1 MNTKLTL
8 RLEEEL
14 IKSAKQHAS
23 VMGKSVSQMVA
34 DYFYL
39 LDKKTLKKPISL
51 TPLVKSLKGSLKKSD
66 IDESYYQSHLEDKY
80 L

>member
-14 IKSAKQHAS
+14 IKSAKIHGNTI
-23 VMGKSVSQMVA
+23 GKSVSQMVA

-39 LDKKTLKKPISL
+39 LDKKKLKKPIEL
-51 TPLVKSLKGSLKKSD
+51 TPIVKSLKGSLKHTDINESDYKS
-66 IDESYYQSHLEDKY
+66 YLEDKY

>member
-8 RLEEEL
+8 RLDDGL
-14 IKSAKQHAS
+14 IKLAKNHANI
-23 VMGKSVSQMVA
+23 MGKSVSQMVA

-39 LDKKTLKKPISL
+39 LDKKSEKTSIQL
-51 TPLVKSLKGSLKKSD
+51 TPIVKSLKGSLKNTKTDENDYKS
-66 IDESYYQSHLEDKY
+66 YLEDKY